1 MEELALRQNLAE
13 VLISHGE
20 FSAAIEELRR
30 AVELDPNRGDL
41 VYNLAL
47 AQFKAG
53 RLDDSL
59 ASAEKCKALGDGADL
74 EDLLYQPYV
83 EDRSLSYTEQ
93 YRVIGF
99 ARGRLATFIVEY
111 RQDILGE
118 FIWVVTAWRSTLQEQ
133 KVYEQETQ

>member
-1 MEELALRQNLAE
+1 MRIQWDEDKRQKILAE
-13 VLISHGE
+13 
-20 FSAAIEELRR
+20 RK
-30 AVELDPNRGDL
+30 LD
-41 VYNLAL
+41 
-47 AQFKAG
+47 F
-53 RLDDSL
+53 
-59 ASAEKCKALGDGADL
+59 ADL

>member
-1 MEELALRQNLAE
+1 MRIQWDEDKRRKILAE
-13 VLISHGE
+13 
-20 FSAAIEELRR
+20 RT
-30 AVELDPNRGDL
+30 LD
-41 VYNLAL
+41 
-47 AQFKAG
+47 F
-53 RLDDSL
+53 
-59 ASAEKCKALGDGADL
+59 ADL

-133 KVYEQETQ
+133 KAYEQETQ